1 LPGSTASSIAAL
13 IVSAVIFRLRNR
25 AAFLAVGLVALGLLS
40 NVQSVWAANG
50 GVGEF
55 YRSIVG
61 DWVGT
66 CEQSTDGV
74 KADNKY
80 FHAVVKQLSPSEFV
94 THFEYFKVD
103 RATGRSAQI
112 GESQVR
118 TVISPN
124 GAAASVITG
133 KGTVL
138 VNNKPKP
145 QEHELTE
152 TQTCTAACSLE
163 GTGTGKV
170 KVGNMPLGLGKNGK
184 VRESKTA
191 WSLTNGVLAIDQ
203 KLRVA
208 FSALIFS
215 KSFTLEAHYTA
226 RRGTD
231 VASVMAHRAQ
241 VSAVP

>member
-1 LPGSTASSIAAL
+1 MPGSIA
-13 IVSAVIFRLRNR
+13 IFRLRSR
-25 AAFLAVGLVALGLLS
+25 AAFLATGLIALSLLS
-40 NVQSVWAANG
+40 NVQNARAANG
-50 GVGEF
+50 SVGEF

-80 FHAVVKQLSPSEFV
+80 FHASVKQLSPSEFV

-103 RATGRSAQI
+103 KATGKSVQI

-118 TVISPN
+118 TVVAPN
-124 GAAASVITG
+124 GAATSVITG

-152 TQTCTAACSLE
+152 TQTCTAVGSLE
-163 GTGTGKV
+163 GAGTGKV

-191 WSLTNGVLAIDQ
+191 WSLSNGVLAIDQ
-203 KLRVA
+203 KLHVA

-231 VASVMAHRAQ
+231 VAGLMAHRVQ
-241 VSAVP
+241 VSALP

>member
-1 LPGSTASSIAAL
+1 MPGSSTSSIAAI
-13 IVSAVIFRLRNR
+13 IVSAAIFRARNR
-25 AAFLAVGLVALGLLS
+25 AAFFILGLFVLS
-40 NVQSVWAANG
+40 ALSSVQNVWAANG
-50 GVGEF
+50 NVGEF
-55 YRSIVG
+55 FHSLVG

-80 FHAVVKQLSPSEFV
+80 FRASVQQLGPSEYE
-94 THFEYFKVD
+94 TRFEYFKAD
-103 RATGRSAQI
+103 KTTGKSVQI
-112 GESQVR
+112 GESQVK
-118 TVISPN
+118 TVVGPN
-124 GAAASVITG
+124 GAATSVITG

-152 TQTCTAACSLE
+152 KQTCIDLCSLR
-163 GTGTGKV
+163 GVGGGKV
-170 KVGNMPLGLGKNGK
+170 KVSNMPLGLGSKGT
-184 VRESKTA
+184 VRESKTD
-191 WSLTNGVLAIDQ
+191 WSLKDGVLSIDQ

-208 FSALIFS
+208 FSVLVFS

-226 RRGTD
+226 RRGSD
-231 VASVMAHRAQ
+231 VAGLMARRSL